1 MFRKKTG
8 TITVKVARVPGKLV
22 EVELNGGRTVADAL
36 TGAGFSKKDSEEI
49 RVNSVDRGMD
59 YELKNGD
66 KVTLLRNI
74 EGNGI

>member
-1 MFRKKTG
+1 MLRKKSG

-59 YELKNGD
+59 YELNNGD
-66 KVTLLRNI
+66 KVTLIKNV
-74 EGNGI
+74 EGN

>member
-1 MFRKKTG
+1 MLGRKTG
-8 TITVKVARVPGKLV
+8 TITIKVARVPGKLV

-49 RVNSVDRGMD
+49 RVNSVDREMD

-74 EGNGI
+74 EGN

>member
-1 MFRKKTG
+1 MLGRKTG

-36 TGAGFSKKDSEEI
+36 TGVGFSKKDSEEV

-59 YELKNGD
+59 YELKAGD
-66 KVTLLRNI
+66 KVTLLRSI
-74 EGNGI
+74 EGN